1 MIGEED
7 AFKVAAMQGRLAFL
21 NSGPDA
27 ASLVIYGG
35 VRPATGA
42 VAGSSP
48 LTVIDLPKPA
58 GTVSAAGVLTLTV
71 PRNGLILIS
80 GTPSW
85 ARMLNGAGEVAF
97 DADVGVEVILSQAQ
111 FYAGGTARLVSA
123 VFG

>member
-1 MIGEED
+1 MIGETD

-21 NSGPDA
+21 DSGSDA
-27 ASLVIYGG
+27 AGLVIYGG
-35 VRPATGA
+35 VRAATGA

-48 LTVIDLPKPA
+48 LAVLDLPKPA
-58 GTVSAAGVLTLTV
+58 GTVSAAGVLTLIV
-71 PRNGLILIS
+71 PRNGLIVIS

-85 ARMLNGAGEVAF
+85 ARMLNGSGEVAF